1 MRGAPQGQG
10 LLFFAS
16 APDYVINFVEIKITE
31 TGSIENDKCEKMWTF
46 HFPLKLRF
54 LEYLFQFIYVM
65 KLLHWMIYPFST
77 HNLVISFFF
86 IGESHYHIYK

>member
-31 TGSIENDKCEKMWTF
+31 TGSIENDKCEKCGLFTF
-46 HFPLKLRF
+46 R
-54 LEYLFQFIYVM
+54 
-65 KLLHWMIYPFST
+65 
-77 HNLVISFFF
+77 
-86 IGESHYHIYK
+86 